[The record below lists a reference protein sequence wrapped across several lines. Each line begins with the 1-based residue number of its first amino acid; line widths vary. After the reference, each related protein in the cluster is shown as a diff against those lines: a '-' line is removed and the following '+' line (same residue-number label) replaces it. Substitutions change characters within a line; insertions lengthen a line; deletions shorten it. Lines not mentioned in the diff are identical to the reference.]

1 VLLTVLV
8 KLRKVWKWASTPRKA
23 TKLDV
28 AVVSVALAT
37 AYYVAVARPARQRT
51 EVARQAQAVEQ
62 LKTETVTRQLDL
74 DKCLNAAQLE
84 ADRLWN
90 AACKADRKGQKCA
103 LSRRQTDDLVE
114 RAGRGRNSCLLKF
127 SLTN

>member
-28 AVVSVALAT
+28 VVVSVALAT
-37 AYYVAVARPARQRT
+37 AYYLVVARPARQR
-51 EVARQAQAVEQ
+51 EELARHSEAIEK
-62 LKTETVTRQLDL
+62 LKTETVTRQVDL

-84 ADRLWN
+84 ADRQWN
-90 AACKADRKGQKCA
+90 AACKAGGQGKKCA
-103 LSRRQTDDLVE
+103 LPRRQTDELMQQ
-114 RAGRGRNSCLLKF
+114 AGRGRNACLLKYT
-127 SLTN
+127 LTN